1 MLRNRQSVGKST
13 DTVESDSIDVN
24 KLDFIS
30 FFAHVVG
37 KLMVVDHM
45 LKFPRSDADSWV
57 AV

>member
-13 DTVESDSIDVN
+13 DTIESDSIDVN

-45 LKFPRSDADSWV
+45 LKFP
-57 AV
+57 